1 MSDKFFILT
10 LLSAQLVNSP
20 SLPFVPLQ
28 KFRSRIALPPSRIID
43 LTMAQTSVSPP
54 PLRPSKAN
62 THKVYSTSIS
72 QLSNP
77 NSRITCSRNHG
88 SCKFRFTY
96 FSRSGFFLFNFLG
109 DLVGSHLQ
117 YKVALCQLLVSPDRE
132 ENIARAR
139 SRIEAAAD
147 AGAMLIVMP
156 ASRPLTLSI
165 FFNEPVILTVFAA
178 LKMGKLL
185 TTELKDASGY

>member
-1 MSDKFFILT
+1 M
-10 LLSAQLVNSP
+10 LLM
-20 SLPFVPLQ
+20 LPE
-28 KFRSRIALPPSRIID
+28 RA
-43 LTMAQTSVSPP
+43 
-54 PLRPSKAN
+54 
-62 THKVYSTSIS
+62 
-72 QLSNP
+72 
-77 NSRITCSRNHG
+77 
-88 SCKFRFTY
+88 
-96 FSRSGFFLFNFLG
+96 
-109 DLVGSHLQ
+109 
-117 YKVALCQLLVSPDRE
+117 LVSPDRE

-156 ASRPLTLSI
+156 ASRALTLSI

>member
-1 MSDKFFILT
+1 MGIPSYKMMELLETRIKMSDKFFIRT

-117 YKVALCQLLVSPDRE
+117 YKVKVALCQLLGPIWFALAQVAQKFWL
-132 ENIARAR
+132 IIR
-139 SRIEAAAD
+139 S
-147 AGAMLIVMP
+147 
-156 ASRPLTLSI
+156 
-165 FFNEPVILTVFAA
+165 N
-178 LKMGKLL
+178 K
-185 TTELKDASGY
+185 